1 MLIRR
6 RWRSARLA
14 VFDASTANGI
24 AVTEMLPP
32 LLLLLATLSITA
44 SRHQLRLHVHYALL
58 ARLPRLGRRFHALS
72 RLYTGSVLSTSS
84 ASGMQS
90 SGRLAEFPAPN
101 IRTRSSDVALIA
113 GRTAWDVPY
122 VVWSSPNHH
131 EYVQF
136 QTGPC
141 FWCLSAFRRLLCL
154 VPKISEEVNRKCSAT
169 NSMIQLS
176 TPYAP
181 SLSAT
186 VHSVTERQTDRQ
198 TDKWQY
204 DVSTRSYCVQ
214 QYDRQKNWCE
224 KSALALFC

>member
-141 FWCLSAFRRLLCL
+141 F
-154 VPKISEEVNRKCSAT
+154 
-169 NSMIQLS
+169 
-176 TPYAP
+176 
-181 SLSAT
+181 
-186 VHSVTERQTDRQ
+186 
-198 TDKWQY
+198 
-204 DVSTRSYCVQ
+204 
-214 QYDRQKNWCE
+214 
-224 KSALALFC
+224 